1 MFQNVQILRGIAA
14 AMVVLFHAVPW
25 FRFDA
30 ATPPLM
36 QQVFHLWGKSGVDLF
51 FVISG
56 FVIMLSQSRAQRD
69 FGAFLRDRALRI
81 LPLYWLLTAAFM
93 ALLVALP
100 GSFAGQPPVTAER
113 ALLSFGMV
121 NWLLLREWPI
131 LFVGWSLEYEALF
144 YLLFALAGL
153 VLPLSRVVWV
163 LGAVLALSVA
173 LGWLENMVLEFVA
186 GMLIARLRMAR
197 AHLPFAGG
205 ILALGVI
212 GFVLPILGTPIE
224 PRAFYQGIPSAM
236 IVLGA
241 VFLPQVKSRFG
252 EYLGSASYSIYLGQ
266 VFALPAANKL
276 VQKLM
281 PGAAYDLKVLVMGA
295 VGIALGCLLYSVIER
310 PMTRWLHGRNRR
322 AHRAPATG
330 QAAPARARP
339 F

>member
-93 ALLVALP
+93 ALLLALP
-100 GSFAGQPPVTAER
+100 NSFTGQPPLTAER
-113 ALLSFGMV
+113 VLLSFGMV

-131 LFVGWSLEYEALF
+131 LFVGWTLEYEALF

-163 LGAVLALSVA
+163 LGAVLALTIP

-186 GMLIARLRMAR
+186 GMLIARLRISR
-197 AHLPFAGG
+197 GHLPHAGLV
-205 ILALGVI
+205 LALGVI
-212 GFVLPILGTPIE
+212 LFLLPILGTPVA
-224 PRAFYQGIPSAM
+224 PRCLYLGIPSVM

-241 VFLPQVKSRFG
+241 VFLPQVRSRIGDYFG
-252 EYLGSASYSIYLGQ
+252 AASYSIYLGQ
-266 VFALPAANKL
+266 VFALPAAYRV
-276 VQKLM
+276 VQVLM
-281 PGAAYDLKVLVMGA
+281 PDAGYDPKVLAMGA
-295 VGIALGCLLYSVIER
+295 ISIALGCLLYSVIEQ
-310 PMTRWLHGRNRR
+310 PMTRWLRARRR
-322 AHRAPATG
+322 ARGRVPA
-330 QAAPARARP
+330 
-339 F
+339 